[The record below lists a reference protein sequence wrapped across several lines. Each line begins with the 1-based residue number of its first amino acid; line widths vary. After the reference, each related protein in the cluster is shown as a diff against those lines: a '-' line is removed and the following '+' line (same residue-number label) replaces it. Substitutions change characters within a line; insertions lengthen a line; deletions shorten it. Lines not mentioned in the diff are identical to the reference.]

1 MASRVITNQSVLTV
15 DGVTKSFS
23 SGPPWHR
30 RRVEVLRGASLAVR
44 PGELVGLVGENGS
57 GKSTLMQVIVGLL
70 ARDAGTLSA
79 PARLGYCPQQPLL
92 WDKLTVDEHFELF
105 ARAYAPDD
113 QTASAARDGLLDE
126 LGFAKYVGYRVE
138 ELSGGTRQKLNL
150 ALALLHDP
158 QLLLLDE
165 PYAARCHPRA
175 VRHLRRR
182 GLERL
187 RERAGRVLG
196 RRRRSRAQRRMG
208 GGIHLRRARVL
219 PGRILARSRP
229 APRPRRAGARARGE
243 LPHRRVRRARRHRGR
258 RRVHRSVG
266 MRQEVTA

>member
-1 MASRVITNQSVLTV
+1 MASTVVTTQSVLAV

-30 RRVEVLRGASLAVR
+30 RRVEVLRGASLEVR

-70 ARDAGTLSA
+70 ARDGGTLSA
-79 PARLGYCPQQPLL
+79 PVRLGYCPQQPLL

-105 ARAYAPDD
+105 ARAYALED
-113 QTASAARDGLLDE
+113 QAASAARDGLLDE

-165 PYAARCHPRA
+165 PYAGFDWETYLRFWEMAE
-175 VRHLRRR
+175 RRR
-182 GLERL
+182 ATGMGILIVSHLLAERERL
-187 RERAGRVLG
+187 TRIYELRDGRC
-196 RRRRSRAQRRMG
+196 
-208 GGIHLRRARVL
+208 
-219 PGRILARSRP
+219 
-229 APRPRRAGARARGE
+229 
-243 LPHRRVRRARRHRGR
+243 
-258 RRVHRSVG
+258 
-266 MRQEVTA
+266 EVIS